1 MTTADSRRRAGAAEL
16 IAGLVAGYAVDTVLG
31 DPRRWHPV
39 AGFGRFA
46 GRLERRLYA
55 PTRTAGVRY

>member
-1 MTTADSRRRAGAAEL
+1 MKFLAGARADAAG
-16 IAGLVAGYAVDTVLG
+16 IALGAALDAVFG

-46 GRLERRLYA
+46 GAVERGL
-55 PTRTAGVRY
+55 